1 MELLEAISYPIYDP
15 MCAWYTRTARG
26 GKPLQLTEGQLAEAA
41 CAPIC
46 APALALAYI
55 TTLSIILC
63 MARQDDARREL
74 LQLTEGQLAEVAR
87 AANRYPDIQL
97 SYEPSGRLTAAPGE
111 TIVLTA
117 ALERE
122 LTGDLTPVYAPRCD
136 PWHHPHLSS

>member
-1 MELLEAISYPIYDP
+1 
-15 MCAWYTRTARG
+15 
-26 GKPLQLTEGQLAEAA
+26 
-41 CAPIC
+41 
-46 APALALAYI
+46 
-55 TTLSIILC
+55 

-87 AANRYPDIQL
+87 ATNRYPDIQL

-136 PWHHPHLSS
+136 PWHDLHSI